1 VNFWQVLTHFLYHN
15 FVHYEFVL
23 LFVLPLIESAG
34 IPLPV
39 PSDTFILLAGA
50 RHAPAPGYTLA
61 VLATAWV
68 GALSGA
74 SLLFFIMRTGG
85 RPFLDRYGK
94 YIFLEKK
101 RLDRI
106 EGWFRQRGRW
116 IVIVG
121 WLLPGLRIP
130 TIIMAGLSGM
140 TYLTFL
146 PLAMVAVFIVVAFYY
161 GVGVAISAQGRHV
174 VHFVTALGEHYAA
187 VLIISTI
194 ILALVLTVV
203 VLWRK
208 GLLAR
213 TQGG

>member
-1 VNFWQVLTHFLYHN
+1 MSFWHGLTHFLYHS

-68 GALSGA
+68 GALIGA
-74 SLLFFIMRTGG
+74 SLLFTIMQRGG

-101 RLDRI
+101 RLEQI
-106 EGWFRQRGRW
+106 EGWFRQRGRG
-116 IVIVG
+116 IVIAG
-121 WLLPGLRIP
+121 WLIPGLRIP

-140 TYLTFL
+140 AYTTFL

-161 GVGVAISAQGRHV
+161 GVGIVIATQGHHFMRLVVA
-174 VHFVTALGEHYAA
+174 FGERYAA
-187 VLIISTI
+187 LLIVSTI
-194 ILALVLTVV
+194 LLALAL
-203 VLWRK
+203 LLLALRRK

-213 TQGG
+213 TERG